1 MRGAGTSRVSLGD
14 RTCDW
19 EGGGAGVEAGWEEQG
34 QEGQA
39 GGAGAGGTGGSGT
52 GRHVCVCVCV
62 CVCVFACVCVR
73 VCVRIINAY
82 MSNTQ
87 NEILVTK
94 EMSSYSFGRRDALLC
109 PMCVLRSK
117 SYHNT
122 SALYYAPYMSCYVA
136 EVHTSVSYYAACV
149 SCKARVLRTLARPT
163 MPHMCLAMSQKS
175 TKC

>member
-1 MRGAGTSRVSLGD
+1 VRLGGRRSRRGGRP
-14 RTCDW
+14 
-19 EGGGAGVEAGWEEQG
+19 
-34 QEGQA
+34 
-39 GGAGAGGTGGSGT
+39 GGAGAGGTGGRSR
-52 GRHVCVCVCV
+52 GRRDRRVRNRQACVCVCV
-62 CVCVFACVCVR
+62 YVCVFACVCVR

-136 EVHTSVSYYAACV
+136 EVHTSVSYYAPCV
-149 SCKARVLRTLARPT
+149 SYKARVLRTLARPT